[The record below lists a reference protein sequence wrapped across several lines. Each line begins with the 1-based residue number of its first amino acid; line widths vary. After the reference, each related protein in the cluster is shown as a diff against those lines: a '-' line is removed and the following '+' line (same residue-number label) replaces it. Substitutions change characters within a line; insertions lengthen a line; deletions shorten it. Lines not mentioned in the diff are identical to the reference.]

1 MWGDFFIL
9 GELNA
14 TINRTIYYI
23 KEHSNS
29 MEEKY
34 YSIGEVAKLTNISI
48 QTLRYYDQIDLFKPS
63 YVDVKTNYRY
73 YKDSQLYYLDMI
85 KSLKFIGTSLDE
97 IKAAQQFTPSELL
110 AFLQK
115 QEDVIEQ
122 RINQLYDIQQT
133 LFKTKKQ
140 MEEQLAIDVMDRVY
154 IKREESARI
163 LSIKTT
169 ELSPYYVPNTYYSS
183 LMKTLETENSYL
195 SSRYGCIY
203 PLVDYETMD
212 DIHYSHIFTPLL
224 TDRYISNLT
233 PDMEVQTIPA
243 GRYACIAFI
252 FEQNLY
258 FQQFKKLKSY
268 IEKQQLKVVPV
279 VYEIFMPLNYSPNEE
294 NKFIVEL
301 KVQLI

>member
-1 MWGDFFIL
+1 
-9 GELNA
+9 
-14 TINRTIYYI
+14 
-23 KEHSNS
+23 

-34 YSIGEVAKLTNISI
+34 YSIGEVAKLTYISI

-63 YVDVKTNYRY
+63 HVDTKTNYRY
-73 YKDSQLYYLDMI
+73 YKDSQLYYLDII
-85 KSLKFIGTSLDE
+85 KSLKFIGTSLEE

-115 QEDVIEQ
+115 QEAVIEQ

-140 MEEQLAIDVMDRVY
+140 MEEQLAIDVMDQVY
-154 IKREESARI
+154 IKSEESTRI
-163 LSIKTT
+163 LSIKTK
-169 ELSPYYVPNTYYSS
+169 ELTPYYVPNTYYSS

-203 PLVDYETMD
+203 PMKHYETMED
-212 DIHYSHIFTPLL
+212 LNYSHIFTPLL

-233 PDMEVQTIPA
+233 PDMNVQSIPA
-243 GRYACIAFI
+243 GRYVCIAFI
-252 FEQNLY
+252 FERDLY
-258 FQQFKKLKSY
+258 FQQYQKLQHY
-268 IEKQQLKVVPV
+268 IEEQQLQVVPI

-294 NKFIVEL
+294 DKFIVEL
-301 KVQLI
+301 KVQLV

>member
-1 MWGDFFIL
+1 
-9 GELNA
+9 
-14 TINRTIYYI
+14 
-23 KEHSNS
+23 